1 MSSQLNERRIASVS
15 VRVLKDLGM
24 SANEMERQLRDQI
37 RGPVRIEYD
46 MRNDCVDIIADVI
59 ACSLPDPSIAFRTLE
74 LRGQNGMKY
83 SIALMPPL
91 GYSSMGYDETPK
103 YAKTPP
109 TRSKTL
115 LLT

>member
-46 MRNDCVDIIADVI
+46 ARRDCADIIADVEH
-59 ACSLPDPSIAFRTLE
+59 LMFGPDIAFRTLE